1 CVFMTGLHP
10 GHAYIR
16 ENRQAKGYDEGQV
29 PVPADYLQ
37 LPLILKKQGYMIGGF
52 GKWGLGPVG
61 SSGDPLKQGFDRW
74 FGYNCQAQA
83 HNYYPDHLWDN
94 DTKFALNNP
103 TFLAHQKLPAGAD
116 PNEPKSYLQ
125 YSGKE
130 YAPDLI
136 AQRARE
142 FVRANKD
149 GPFFLYFATTV
160 PHLALQVP
168 QDSLAEYAGKFPETP
183 YTGDRNYLPQRQPRA
198 AYAAMITR
206 MDREVGSLLLL
217 LKELGIEQNT
227 MVIFTS
233 DNVPLYDRQGGT
245 DSEVF
250 NTSSG
255 LRGREGA

>member
-1 CVFMTGLHP
+1 MKALLSVIGITLLLAVGPSRAAAPNIVFIIADDLGYGDISPYGQQKIRTPNIQKLSEQGMRFSACYSGHNVCAPSRCVFMTGLHP

-37 LPLILKKQGYMIGGF
+37 LPLILKKQGYVIGGF

-116 PNEPKSYLQ
+116 PNDPKLT
-125 YSGKE
+125 
-130 YAPDLI
+130 LT
-136 AQRARE
+136 
-142 FVRANKD
+142 VRDRND
-149 GPFFLYFATTV
+149 GPRRNV
-160 PHLALQVP
+160 PRGAWKIVEGTHLAV
-168 QDSLAEYAGKFPETP
+168 LAFAQLVE
-183 YTGDRNYLPQRQPRA
+183 R
-198 AYAAMITR
+198 
-206 MDREVGSLLLL
+206 
-217 LKELGIEQNT
+217 
-227 MVIFTS
+227 
-233 DNVPLYDRQGGT
+233 
-245 DSEVF
+245 
-250 NTSSG
+250 
-255 LRGREGA
+255 